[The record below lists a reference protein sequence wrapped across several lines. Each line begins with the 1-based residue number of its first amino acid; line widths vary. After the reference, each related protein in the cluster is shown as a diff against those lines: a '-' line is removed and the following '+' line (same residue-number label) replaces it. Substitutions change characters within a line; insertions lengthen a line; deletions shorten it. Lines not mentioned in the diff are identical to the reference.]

1 MALSIQESESESS
14 RIMSSQNADNT
25 RIIEKDENEIANRET
40 VGRSQRQII
49 INRFVKHKAAM
60 GSLFT
65 LIFIVIFVFS
75 ATGLRLG
82 PKNGG
87 LSIPGWWKYSITDID
102 PEGAIAASCNGGVT
116 GCPTLDLAPA
126 FMDDDGIRFGDHP
139 FGTDII
145 GTDYFALVMRGAQQ
159 SITVML
165 IVGLLGVTIG
175 TTIGAIAGYFG
186 GMVDAVLMRLTDMF
200 LVTPTIIIGSL
211 IGFRYGNFGV
221 VPLAILL
228 GFFAWMGLAR
238 FVRTEFLTL
247 REREFVDAA
256 RVAGASDRRIIFKH
270 ILPNAIGVIIVA
282 GTLLLSGA
290 ILAETA
296 LSYLGFGV
304 RPPDVSLGLLIS
316 QYQDTFSISPWLFWW
331 PGALIVSIA
340 LCVNFIGDGLRD
352 AFDPRQRRHVSVKD
366 RLKAAE
372 HKGQRG

>member
-1 MALSIQESESESS
+1 MDTTNKVSESS
-14 RIMSSQNADNT
+14 S
-25 RIIEKDENEIANRET
+25 EKNENEIASRET
-40 VGRSQRQII
+40 EGLSQRQII
-49 INRFVKHKAAM
+49 FKRFLKHKAAM
-60 GSLFT
+60 ASLIT
-65 LIFIVIFVFS
+65 LIAIFIMVYS
-75 ATGLRLG
+75 SLGLDLG
-82 PKNGG
+82 FGKFKFA
-87 LSIPGWWKYSITDID
+87 IPGWWGFSISDID
-102 PEGAIAASCNGGVT
+102 PEGAIAAACNGGVS
-116 GCPTLDLAPA
+116 GCPTLDLAPS
-126 FMDDDGIRFGDHP
+126 FLDGDGLRFGAHP

-159 SITVML
+159 SLMVMV
-165 IVGLLGVTIG
+165 IVGRLGIVIG
-175 TTIGAIAGYFG
+175 TTIGAIAGFFG

-200 LVTPTIIIGSL
+200 LVTPTIVIGAV
-211 IGFRYGNFGV
+211 IGFKFGNLGV
-221 VPLAILL
+221 VPLAVML

-270 ILPNAIGVIIVA
+270 ILPNAVGIIIVV

-290 ILAETA
+290 ILAETS

-316 QYQDTFSISPWLFWW
+316 EYQGSFSISPWLFWW

-352 AFDPRQRRHVSVKD
+352 AFDPRQRRHITNKERKLAKEVK
-366 RLKAAE
+366 RANS
-372 HKGQRG
+372 

>member
-1 MALSIQESESESS
+1 MNRASTPIV
-14 RIMSSQNADNT
+14 
-25 RIIEKDENEIANRET
+25 EKDENEIANRET
-40 VGRSQRQII
+40 AGLSQRQII
-49 INRFVKHKAAM
+49 LRRFVKHKAAM
-60 GSLFT
+60 ASLFT
-65 LIFIVIFVFS
+65 LIFIIFFVLT
-75 ATGLRLG
+75 ATGINLG
-82 PKNGG
+82 PKGSQI
-87 LSIPGWWKYSITDID
+87 SISGWWRYSITDID
-102 PEGAIAASCNGGVT
+102 PEGAIASSCNGGVT
-116 GCPTLDLAPA
+116 GCPTLDLAPS
-126 FMDDDGIRFGDHP
+126 FLDGDGLQIGAHP

-145 GTDYFALVMRGAQQ
+145 GTDYFALVVRGAQQ
-159 SITVML
+159 SLMVMF
-165 IVGLLGVTIG
+165 IVGILGVSIG

-200 LVTPTIIIGSL
+200 LVTPTIIIGAV
-211 IGFRYGNFGV
+211 IGFRFGNLGV
-221 VPLAILL
+221 APLALLL

-316 QYQDTFSISPWLFWW
+316 EYQDSFSISPWLFWW

-352 AFDPRQRRHVSVKD
+352 AFDPRQRRHISMKD
-366 RLKAAE
+366 RLKAKE
-372 HKGQRG
+372 VTGKRG

>member
-1 MALSIQESESESS
+1 
-14 RIMSSQNADNT
+14 MSASFEAPLPSV
-25 RIIEKDENEIANRET
+25 EKDENEIANRAT
-40 VGRSQRQII
+40 IGRSQRQII
-49 INRFVKHKAAM
+49 FRRFVKHKAAM
-60 GSLFT
+60 GSLFALT
-65 LIFIVIFVFS
+65 FIIIFVFS
-75 ATGLRLG
+75 ATGLNLG
-82 PKNGG
+82 PKDAG

-102 PEGAIAASCNGGVT
+102 PAGAIAASCNGGVT
-116 GCPTLDLAPA
+116 GCPTLDLSPS
-126 FMDDDGIRFGDHP
+126 FIDGDGIQFGEHP

-165 IVGLLGVTIG
+165 IVGLLGVSIG
-175 TTIGAIAGYFG
+175 TTIGAIAGFFG
-186 GMVDAVLMRLTDMF
+186 GMTDAVLMRLTDMF
-200 LVTPTIIIGSL
+200 LVTPTIIIGAL
-211 IGFRYGNFGV
+211 IGFRFGNLGV

-270 ILPNAIGVIIVA
+270 ILPNAIGIIIVA

-316 QYQDTFSISPWLFWW
+316 QYQDTFTISPWLFWW

-340 LCVNFIGDGLRD
+340 LCINFIGDGLRD
-352 AFDPRQRRHVSVKD
+352 AFDPRQRRHISMKE
-366 RLKAAE
+366 RQKAREAE
-372 HKGQRG
+372 GKRA